1 MGKSSKDKRDIYYRK
16 AKEEGWR
23 ARSAFKLLQ
32 IDDSFDIFRGVKNV
46 VDLCAAPGSWSQ
58 VLSRKVYLPAVAA
71 GVAPDDLPKIVA
83 IDLQPMAPIEGVVQ
97 IQGDITSLAK
107 VNEVLSHFDGKHA
120 DLIVSDGAPDVTGLH
135 DMDEFMYVRQ
145 RDTPL
150 LVSKTSPRG
159 PQTTHAHHPCFPS
172 AVLDARLAAA
182 MPFVGESVPLTP
194 RAPLPSLSPRLLSAQ
209 AQLIL
214 AGLTVCTHI
223 LAPGGAY
230 VAKIFRGKDIAL
242 LYSQLKLFFS
252 EVTCA
257 KPKSSRNSSI
267 EAFVVCQG
275 YRPPE
280 GFEPAA
286 LRRVLEQRA
295 GGMLR
300 EDAGATMAGTMAW
313 PNDVVVPFAACGDLS
328 GYDADMSYDLDAAAK
343 GAEEGGVG
351 VGYTPLEP
359 VAPPIAPPYKTAI
372 AKERERAEQ
381 QRK

>member
-1 MGKSSKDKRDIYYRK
+1 MRII
-16 AKEEGWR
+16 R
-23 ARSAFKLLQ
+23 AS
-32 IDDSFDIFRGVKNV
+32 
-46 VDLCAAPGSWSQ
+46 
-58 VLSRKVYLPAVAA
+58 
-71 GVAPDDLPKIVA
+71 
-83 IDLQPMAPIEGVVQ
+83 
-97 IQGDITSLAK
+97 
-107 VNEVLSHFDGKHA
+107 
-120 DLIVSDGAPDVTGLH
+120 
-135 DMDEFMYVRQ
+135 
-145 RDTPL
+145 
-150 LVSKTSPRG
+150 
-159 PQTTHAHHPCFPS
+159 PS

-182 MPFVGESVPLTP
+182 MPFDDESVPLTP

-280 GFEPAA
+280 GFEPPRCVACWSSA
-286 LRRVLEQRA
+286 
-295 GGMLR
+295 R
-300 EDAGATMAGTMAW
+300 EDAAGRRGGDDGGDDGVAQRRGGAFRGVRGSQRIRLEDELRRTRRRRAPRRVGWGLGTRRW
-313 PNDVVVPFAACGDLS
+313 S
-328 GYDADMSYDLDAAAK
+328 RSHR
-343 GAEEGGVG
+343 
-351 VGYTPLEP
+351 
-359 VAPPIAPPYKTAI
+359 PIAPPYKTAI